1 MSSEN
6 YYQYTTEVSVK
17 RWWCEDDDVDKVLLM
32 AIMVWLWL
40 EGNQSGDK
48 AVCDDI
54 REPARSSLMHT
65 AWIKTDDALSSQ
77 ESTSSAQYDTLAEM

>member
-17 RWWCEDDDVDKVLLM
+17 RWLCEDNDVDKVLLM

-65 AWIKTDDALSSQ
+65 AWIKPMMRYHHQRAH
-77 ESTSSAQYDTLAEM
+77 QYDTPAEM